1 MGVLKD
7 YMCTEHGVFE
17 SREAKCPIKFCTGD
31 LSVIF
36 LQPVAIKSEKTKRN
50 DKNLKQLALEFDMTD
65 IKSTRAGEHQDGYL
79 KRKNKLSDKEFAQA
93 GEAMAH
99 NQKMQ
104 DEQLVQ
110 QRLSGAMW
118 GNGGNINFKSVM
130 GGQFRP
136 VADESVSV
144 LPKSVG
150 QFVPPRPGAGTQVD
164 HEGLKINTSAE

>member
-17 SREAKCPIKFCTGD
+17 SREAKCPIKFCTGE

-65 IKSTRAGEHQDGYL
+65 IKYTRAGEHQEGYL
-79 KRKNKLSDKEFAQA
+79 KRKNKLSDKEFEQA
-93 GEAMAH
+93 GEAMNH
-99 NQKMQ
+99 NNKMQ
-104 DEQLVQ
+104 EEQLIK
-110 QRLSGAMW
+110 QRLSGVNW
-118 GNGGNINFKSVM
+118 GNGGNINLKSVM
-130 GGQFRP
+130 GGQFKP

-150 QFVPPRPGAGTQVD
+150 QFVPPRPGVGTQVD
-164 HEGLKINTSAE
+164 HEGLKINTKAE

>member
-1 MGVLKD
+1 MSVLKD

-17 SREAKCPIKFCTGD
+17 SWEAKCPMKFCKGE

-36 LQPVAIKSEKTKRN
+36 LKPVGMKSEKTKSN
-50 DKNLKQLALEFDMTD
+50 DRNLKQLALEFDMTD
-65 IKSTRAGEHQDGYL
+65 IKSTKAGEHQEGYL
-79 KRKNKLSDKEFAQA
+79 KRKNKLSNKEFEQA

-104 DEQLVQ
+104 EEQLVQ

-118 GNGGNINFKSVM
+118 GNGGNINLKSVM
-130 GGQFRP
+130 GGQFKP

>member
-1 MGVLKD
+1 
-7 YMCTEHGVFE
+7 
-17 SREAKCPIKFCTGD
+17 
-31 LSVIF
+31 
-36 LQPVAIKSEKTKRN
+36 
-50 DKNLKQLALEFDMTD
+50 MTD

-104 DEQLVQ
+104 EEQLVQ

-118 GNGGNINFKSVM
+118 GNGGNINLKSVM

>member
-17 SREAKCPIKFCTGD
+17 SREAKCPIKFCTCE

-36 LQPVAIKSEKTKRN
+36 LQPVDIKSEKTKRN

-65 IKSTRAGEHQDGYL
+65 IKSTRAGEHQEGYL
-79 KRKNKLSDKEFAQA
+79 KRKNKLSDKEFEQA
-93 GEAMAH
+93 GEAMNH
-99 NQKMQ
+99 NNKMQ
-104 DEQLVQ
+104 EEQLIK
-110 QRLSGAMW
+110 QRLSGVNW
-118 GNGGNINFKSVM
+118 GNGGNINLKSVM
-130 GGQFRP
+130 GGQFKP

-150 QFVPPRPGAGTQVD
+150 QFVPPRPGVGTQVD
-164 HEGLKINTSAE
+164 HEGLKINTKAE

>member
-17 SREAKCPIKFCTGD
+17 SREAKCPIKFCKGD

-50 DKNLKQLALEFDMTD
+50 DKNIEQLALEFNMTD
-65 IKSTRAGEHQDGYL
+65 IKSTKEGEHQTGYL
-79 KRKNKLSDKEFAQA
+79 KRNNKLTDKEFAQA

-104 DEQLVQ
+104 EEQLVQ

-118 GNGGNINFKSVM
+118 GNGGNINLKSVM
-130 GGQFRP
+130 GGQFKP

-150 QFVPPRPGAGTQVD
+150 QFVPPKPGAGTQVD

>member
-79 KRKNKLSDKEFAQA
+79 KRKNQLSDKEFAQA

-104 DEQLVQ
+104 EEQLVQ

-118 GNGGNINFKSVM
+118 GNGGNINLKSVM